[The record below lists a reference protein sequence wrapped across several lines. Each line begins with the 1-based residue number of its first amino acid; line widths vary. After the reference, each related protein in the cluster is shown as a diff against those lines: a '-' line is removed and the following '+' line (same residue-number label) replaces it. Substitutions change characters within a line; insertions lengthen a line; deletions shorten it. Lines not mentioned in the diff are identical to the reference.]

1 MKSKIITA
9 PSLLLLL
16 LALTSVYSG
25 CYSFK
30 DIAVDPNVKTVRVD
44 LIENRAQYR
53 NPQISP
59 ALTDRLKQK
68 ITNQTRLTQTNSEK
82 ADWYVTGEIRDYAV
96 STSGIST
103 NQGQSQTSV
112 NRLTVSV
119 HIVRVDN
126 LKNETKEYD
135 VTRQF
140 DFGANQSLQTAE
152 ARLLDEMIRNLTDE
166 IFNKLFS
173 NW

>member
-1 MKSKIITA
+1 MKRNSTY
-9 PSLLLLL
+9 SYLLLLFFVMNI
-16 LALTSVYSG
+16 AFVG
-25 CYSFK
+25 CYGFK
-30 DIAVDPNVKTVRVD
+30 DINLDANVKTVRVD

-53 NPQISP
+53 NPQVAP
-59 ALTDRLKQK
+59 NLTDRLKQK
-68 ITNQTRLTQTNSEK
+68 ITNQTRLTQTNNEN
-82 ADWYVTGEIRDYAV
+82 AHWYITGEIRDYSV

-103 NQGQSQTSV
+103 TDGRSQTSV

-119 HIVRVDN
+119 HIVKLDN
-126 LKNETKEYD
+126 IKGETTEFD

-152 ARLLDEMIRNLTDE
+152 AQLLDEMIRNLTDE